1 MSQDGLRALI
11 EELATD
17 VETLQQAV
25 AIQGDSI
32 ATLQQTIG
40 SQNETIVMLEETIDE
55 KCETIERQQMSL
67 QQLNDSL
74 QMFVENQGNSS
85 SLRKRFKIQN
95 SENHA
100 SALCLSALYA
110 FSNRL
115 DININSSK
123 RGDHDLQM

>member
-40 SQNETIVMLEETIDE
+40 SQNETIVMLEGTIEE

-85 SLRKRFKIQN
+85 SLRT
-95 SENHA
+95 
-100 SALCLSALYA
+100 
-110 FSNRL
+110 
-115 DININSSK
+115 
-123 RGDHDLQM
+123 

>member
-1 MSQDGLRALI
+1 
-11 EELATD
+11 
-17 VETLQQAV
+17 
-25 AIQGDSI
+25 
-32 ATLQQTIG
+32 
-40 SQNETIVMLEETIDE
+40 MLEETIEE

-67 QQLNDSL
+67 QQVNDSL

-115 DININSSK
+115 DKSINSRK
-123 RGDHDLQM
+123 CGGHDLQM